1 MSILDEDKSL
11 FGESTSEINGIMDEY
26 PGTLLVIGCDMH
38 CGACVGRKYRM
49 HNMIC
54 PICGD
59 TAIVK
64 NNDGAG
70 LLYSCTCCQS
80 SILSCG
86 IDDVQA
92 IKYQPQFVRKPDEDT
107 I

>member
-11 FGESTSEINGIMDEY
+11 FGESTSEIDNIMDEC

-38 CGACVGRKYRM
+38 CRTCIGRKYNL

-54 PICGD
+54 PVCGE

-64 NNDGAG
+64 NDKIK
-70 LLYSCTCCQS
+70 LLYNCTRCQS
-80 SILSCG
+80 LILSCG
-86 IDDVQA
+86 LSDVRA
-92 IKYQPQFVRKPDEDT
+92 VKYLPCFIHKLDED
-107 I
+107 II